1 MATPSEMG
9 ICIIVKTKSCKSF
22 NPKNH
27 SSNIVRIN
35 LPVFRIGEDNNR
47 GYCGDEKGNWWK
59 VFKEISSKNMQVL
72 TTGDGKFLTYQ
83 DFKARVK
90 SK

>member
-1 MATPSEMG
+1 MMG
-9 ICIIVKTKSCKSF
+9 TKYVQYVF
-22 NPKNH
+22 KNLLKIH
-27 SSNIVRIN
+27 ARRRAGKRTCV
-35 LPVFRIGEDNNR
+35 LGENNNR
-47 GYCGDEKGNWWK
+47 GYCGDEKGDWWK

-83 DFKARVK
+83 DFKTRVK